1 MNSIFLR
8 AKHWQLFIPL
18 VVIPFVSFLILFII
32 LIVTTVNHPPKDP
45 REISW
50 IFIFFPIIGALS
62 TFIQFGWFWNVITKI
77 STLIPTHIVRLPMN
91 RMKAFAVIPAIYLCV
106 ILPLFI
112 SMSFKN
118 SIDPNP
124 GQIASLFL
132 FGILFFFVH
141 MFSMFCIM
149 HTLFFVAKT
158 IKIAEQ
164 QKNLPFWKYIGEF
177 FLIWFFPVGV
187 WFIQPRINKLID
199 SQNKLQTIKSSD
211 LMNDFS

>member
-18 VVIPFVSFLILFII
+18 VAIPFVLFIALFI
-32 LIVTTVNHPPKDP
+32 TLIVATVNNPPKDP
-45 REISW
+45 SEISW
-50 IFIFFPIIGALS
+50 ILIFFPIIGMLS
-62 TFIQFGWFWNVITKI
+62 GLVQFGWFWNVLTKI
-77 STLIPTHIVRLPMN
+77 STLIPSGIVKLPMN
-91 RMKAFAVIPAIYLCV
+91 RIKAFTIIPAIYMCV

-118 SIDPNP
+118 SINPNP
-124 GQIASLFL
+124 GEVAGLVL
-132 FGILFFFVH
+132 FGIIVFFLH

-158 IKIAEQ
+158 IKIAEH
-164 QKNLPFWKYIGEF
+164 QKNLPFWKFIGEF

-199 SQNKLQTIKSSD
+199 SENNLQTIKHRDFVDD
-211 LMNDFS
+211 LA